1 MSLLSSEQ
9 AIAVTGLG
17 IVSSAGC
24 GVTVFEETLQKGKNH
39 FSLRHYPILSFPV
52 IGAFI
57 PDVNFK
63 DQLNS
68 LEPASLTE
76 IIKISRSAPV
86 NLQFS
91 ILAAL
96 EAWQMAN
103 LMNTK
108 TDASRIAIV
117 VAAQNSSTNYLYQLY
132 PSFLE
137 NPDYLTPSYA
147 LNFLDTNYVGIISEI
162 LEIKGEGLTVGGA
175 SASGNTALLR
185 AYDLIAS
192 GRHDICLVVGS
203 AADLSP
209 MDLQGFR
216 NIGAMGGL
224 GFESEPEHA
233 CRPFDEKHEGF
244 IYGQAAA
251 AIVLESASF
260 VDARKASVLSYFH
273 GGALVLDGNHLSNP
287 TIEGEICAM
296 QMALQTARLPPE
308 KIDYINTHGTSSLLG
323 DKTEIAAIEALF
335 QDSIILNSTKS
346 LTGHCLWSA
355 GIVEAIAT
363 IIQIKENF
371 LHPNLNLINPVS
383 KKSTFVKEMSQPFEL
398 TYALSNSFGFGGINS
413 SLVFSKAITNS

>member
-1 MSLLSSEQ
+1 MSLHSQ
-9 AIAVTGLG
+9 HAVAITGVG
-17 IVSSAGC
+17 IISSAGC
-24 GVTVFEETLQKGKNH
+24 GVNVFEETLKKGNSH
-39 FSLRHYPILSFPV
+39 FSLKHYPLLSFPV

-57 PDVNFK
+57 PDINFK
-63 DQLNS
+63 EQLN
-68 LEPASLTE
+68 LLDPTAIAD
-76 IIKISRSAPV
+76 IIKISRSVPV
-86 NLQFS
+86 SLQFS

-96 EAWQMAN
+96 EAWKMAS
-103 LMNTK
+103 LMHGAIDT
-108 TDASRIAIV
+108 SRVAIV
-117 VAAQNSSTNYLYQLY
+117 VAAQNSSTHYQYQLY
-132 PSFLE
+132 PAFIE
-137 NPDYLTPSYA
+137 NPDYLTASYA

-162 LEIKGEGLTVGGA
+162 LKIKGEGFTVGGA

-192 GRHDICLVVGS
+192 GRQDVCVVVGS

-216 NIGAMGGL
+216 NIGAMGGQ
-224 GFESEPEHA
+224 GFEKEPEHA

-251 AIVLESASF
+251 AIVLESIPFAH
-260 VDARKASVLSYFH
+260 ARKIPVLGCFH

-287 TIEGEICAM
+287 TVEGEIRAM
-296 QMALQTARLPPE
+296 KTALQVTHVPIE
-308 KIDYINTHGTSSLLG
+308 KINYINTHGTSSPLG

-335 QDSIILNSTKS
+335 HDGSVMLNSTKS

-363 IIQIKENF
+363 IIQMKENF
-371 LHPNLNLINPVS
+371 LHPNLNLINPIS
-383 KKSTFVKEMSQPFEL
+383 KKSTFVKEISQPFEL